1 MRQIEILCSV
11 GVGCNIVVAGLSGH
25 DGWEMGEGE
34 KVEVRRER
42 GRKKRED
49 SFAVLI

>member
-34 KVEVRRER
+34 KVEVRRREGER
-42 GRKKRED
+42 REKT
-49 SFAVLI
+49 AVLI